1 MDQIKK
7 LGDRKPIPAL
17 FEQCLEVYEAM
28 AEQASMQ
35 QAYPD
40 LDEEFLVYQ
49 GFLTR
54 LIVQDLHYSN
64 PYYTKVT
71 KRLKSMDCIRQI
83 KRGGSTS
90 PSRWAL
96 LQTPTLELFEK
107 VPSETSGRV
116 NSREESLAQ
125 QVRDLNKRLTDAGL

>member
-1 MDQIKK
+1 MAEADK
-7 LGDRKPIPAL
+7 LTREPIPAL

-40 LDEEFLVYQ
+40 LDEEFLVYE

-54 LIVQDLHYSN
+54 LIVHELHYSN

-71 KRLKSMDCIRQI
+71 KRLKAMDCIRQI
-83 KRGGSTS
+83 KRGGSTA

-96 LQTPTLELFEK
+96 LQTPTLELFRK
-107 VPSETSGRV
+107 TPSDSSARV
-116 NSREESLAQ
+116 NSKEESLLQ
-125 QVRDLNKRLTDAGL
+125 QVRDLAARLDKAGL